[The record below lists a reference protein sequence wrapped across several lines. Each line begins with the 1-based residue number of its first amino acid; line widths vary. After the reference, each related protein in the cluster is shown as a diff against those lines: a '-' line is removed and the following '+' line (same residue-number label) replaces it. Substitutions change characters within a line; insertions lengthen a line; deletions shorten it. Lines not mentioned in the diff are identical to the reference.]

1 MTTNNDVNESA
12 PATAPSQSNWGS
24 KLFFITLVAIL
35 VFFWWILIYSG
46 GVTGG
51 HG

>member
-1 MTTNNDVNESA
+1 MTTNNDVNEGA
-12 PATAPSQSNWGS
+12 PTAAPNKSNWGS
-24 KLFFITLVAIL
+24 KLFFTTLVALL